1 MTLSQ
6 YPNAAGAWINYN
18 YKMRY
23 ETQILQAYERLGF
36 KPRGRQVE
44 DIDKILTAFLDEG
57 FKTVILSAPTG
68 TGKSIIGAVTAE
80 VLHKIRFPDAQAGG
94 SFLLSPTNILSE
106 QYHKTF
112 QEGRDPND
120 TRFRMIKGAG
130 NFNCEA
136 LSSPSEVQ
144 TAEVC
149 SLRLFQKE
157 KMDDM
162 IGKYCDGCEY
172 AHQKKMRDRA
182 RHLITNYA
190 YYFVDRMYLQMMEK
204 RTVCVFDE
212 AHLINDLF
220 TEHNAI
226 YFSDSR
232 LKKMSEEINESLSL
246 GHTGI
251 FKTIKSIKEDLNAG
265 KINEITY
272 MSYLEKLATL
282 YYDVNE
288 AAQTAAEREV
298 RNPKRYLQLSKLS
311 KKYFGLGCKIGDLL
325 EYGYPHAFEYKERDP
340 KFKDSEDE
348 VSVKPIFV
356 GDMFE
361 NLINAE
367 FNLLMSAT
375 FSEQYARRTLTLE
388 NAKHIRLE
396 PTFPKQNKKI
406 VFYKPQNLN
415 FNTLKDAKTVKQ
427 LQATVYEI
435 VKHHTDKGERGLVL
449 APSFA
454 LAEGIATSLGQMR
467 LNTRVFEHKR
477 GEKLAE
483 VLDRFKK
490 YNGGPA
496 VLVTPSGFEG
506 MDLAGDLSRY
516 QIILK
521 APFGSLG
528 EARMKKILATWPDI
542 YSLLCTMKLVQGAG
556 RSVRGPEDYATT
568 YMLDSN
574 IQRLWTAKNM
584 EWSDEFMTKF
594 TSILQE
600 DE

>member
-1 MTLSQ
+1 
-6 YPNAAGAWINYN
+6 
-18 YKMRY
+18 MRY
-23 ETQILQAYERLGF
+23 ETQILEAYERLGF
-36 KPRGRQVE
+36 QPRGRQVE
-44 DIDKILTAFLDEG
+44 DIDKILTSFLDEG
-57 FKTVILSAPTG
+57 FQTVILSAPTG
-68 TGKSIIGAVTAE
+68 TGKSIIGAVVAE
-80 VLHKIRFPDAQAGG
+80 TLHKIRFPDVNAGA
-94 SFLLSPTNILSE
+94 SFLLTPTNVLSE

-130 NFNCEA
+130 NFECAA
-136 LSSPSEVQ
+136 LSTPSEPQ

-157 KMDDM
+157 QMDSM
-162 IGKYCDGCEY
+162 IDTFCNSCEF
-172 AHQKKMRDRA
+172 AHQKRMRDRS

-190 YYFVDRMYLQMMEK
+190 YYFIDRMYTQMMAK

-232 LKKMSEEINESLSL
+232 LKKMAEEINEALSL
-246 GHTGI
+246 GHTDV
-251 FKTIKSIKEDLNAG
+251 FKTIKKVKEDLNAG
-265 KINEITY
+265 KINDQTY
-272 MSYLEKLATL
+272 MSYLELLATM
-282 YYDVNE
+282 YYDVKDAAE
-288 AAQTAAEREV
+288 AAAEREI
-298 RNPKRYLQLSKLS
+298 RNHKKYLQLTKLA
-311 KKYFGLGCKIGDLL
+311 KKYFGLGCKIGDLM

-375 FSEQYARRTLTLE
+375 FSEQYARRTLTME
-388 NAKHIRLE
+388 NAKHIRLA
-396 PTFPKQNKKI
+396 PTFPRENKQI

-415 FNTLKDAKTVKQ
+415 YNSLKEAKTVKQ

-435 VKHHTDKGERGLVL
+435 VKHHTDKGERGIVL

-454 LAEGIATSLGQMR
+454 LTEGVSAALDVMGVK
-467 LNTRVFEHKR
+467 TRIFEHKR
-477 GEKLAE
+477 GEKLVE
-483 VLDRFKK
+483 TLERFKRFDQ
-490 YNGGPA
+490 GPA
-496 VLVTPSGFEG
+496 VLLTPSGFEG
-506 MDLAGDLSRY
+506 LDLAGDLSRY

-528 EARMKKILATWPDI
+528 EARMKKILAVWPDI

-556 RSVRGPEDYATT
+556 RSVRGPDDYATT

-584 EWSDEFMTKF
+584 EWADEFQTKF
-594 TSILQE
+594 TSILS
-600 DE
+600 D

>member
-1 MTLSQ
+1 MTGIIFS
-6 YPNAAGAWINYN
+6 
-18 YKMRY
+18 MRY
-23 ETQILQAYERLGF
+23 EKQIDEAYAFLGF
-36 KPRGRQVE
+36 TPRGHQKE

-57 FKTVILSAPTG
+57 FQTVILSAPTG
-68 TGKSIIGAVTAE
+68 TGKSIIGAVVAE
-80 VLHKIRFPDAQAGG
+80 VLHKIKQPEANSGA
-94 SFLLSPTNILSE
+94 SFLLCPTNVLSE

-130 NFNCEA
+130 NFTCDA
-136 LSSPSEVQ
+136 LSTPTETQ

-157 KMDDM
+157 QMESM
-162 IGKYCDGCEY
+162 INTFCNGCDY
-172 AHQKKMRDRA
+172 AHQKKMRDKS

-190 YYFVDRMYLQMMEK
+190 YYFIDRMYLEMLAK

-232 LKKMSEEINESLSL
+232 LKKMSEEINEALSL
-246 GHTGI
+246 GHTNI
-251 FKTIKSIKEDLNAG
+251 FKTIKTIKEDLNAG
-265 KINEITY
+265 KINDQTY
-272 MSYLEKLATL
+272 MKYLELLATV

-288 AAQTAAEREV
+288 AAQAAAEREV

-311 KKYFGLGCKIGDLL
+311 KKYFGLGCKIGDLM
-325 EYGYPHAFEYKERDP
+325 EYAYPHAFEYKERDP
-340 KFKDSEDE
+340 KYKDSEDE

-356 GDMFE
+356 GDMFDK
-361 NLINAE
+361 LINAE

-375 FSEQYARRTLTLE
+375 FSEQYARRTLTLQ

-396 PTFPKQNKKI
+396 PTFPRENKKI

-415 FNTLKDAKTVKQ
+415 YNSLKDSKVVKQ
-427 LQATVYEI
+427 LQATCYEI
-435 VKHHTDKGERGLVL
+435 VKHHTDKGESGIVL

-454 LAEGIATSLGQMR
+454 LTEGVAAALDVMGVK
-467 LNTRVFEHKR
+467 TRIFEHKR
-477 GEKLAE
+477 GEKLVD
-483 VLDRFKK
+483 VLGRFKR
-490 YNGGPA
+490 NDGPGI
-496 VLVTPSGFEG
+496 LLTPSGFEG
-506 MDLAGDLSRY
+506 LDLAGDLSRY

-528 EARMKKILATWPDI
+528 EARMKKILASWPDI
-542 YSLLCTMKLVQGAG
+542 YSLLTLMKISQGAG
-556 RSVRGPEDYATT
+556 RSVRGPEDYAVT
-568 YMLDSN
+568 YMLDTN
-574 IQRLWTAKNM
+574 IQRLWTGKQN
-584 EWSDEFMTKF
+584 EWADEYKTTFS
-594 TSILQE
+594 SILM
-600 DE
+600 D

>member
-1 MTLSQ
+1 M
-6 YPNAAGAWINYN
+6 
-18 YKMRY
+18 KY
-23 ETQILQAYERLGF
+23 EPQILEAYERLGF

-44 DIDKILTAFLDEG
+44 DIDKVLTAFLDEG

-68 TGKSIIGAVTAE
+68 TGKSIIGAVVADA
-80 VLHKIRFPDAQAGG
+80 LHHIKHQESNAGA
-94 SFLLSPTNILSE
+94 SFLLTPTNVLSE

-120 TRFRMIKGAG
+120 TRFRMIKGAA
-130 NFNCEA
+130 NFECAA
-136 LSSPSEVQ
+136 LSTPAEPQ

-149 SLRLFQKE
+149 SVRLFQKE
-157 KMDDM
+157 QMDSM
-162 IGKYCDGCEY
+162 INTFCNGCEY
-172 AHQKKMRDRA
+172 QHQKRMRDRS

-190 YYFVDRMYLQMMEK
+190 YYFIDRMYTNFMAK

-232 LKKMSEEINESLSL
+232 LQKMAQEINEALSL
-246 GHTGI
+246 GHTDI
-251 FKTIKSIKEDLNAG
+251 FKTIKRIKEDLNAG
-265 KINEITY
+265 KINEQSY
-272 MSYLEKLATL
+272 MKYLELLATI
-282 YYDVNE
+282 YYDVKDAAE
-288 AAQTAAEREV
+288 AAAEREV
-298 RNPKRYLQLSKLS
+298 RNPKKYLQLQKLS
-311 KKYFGLGCKIGDLL
+311 KKYFGLGCKIGDLMT
-325 EYGYPHAFEYKERDP
+325 YGYPHAFEYKERDP

-361 NLINAE
+361 QLINADY
-367 FNLLMSAT
+367 NLLMSAT
-375 FSEQYARRTLTLE
+375 FSEQYARRTLTLD
-388 NAKHIRLE
+388 NAKHIRLA
-396 PTFPKQNKKI
+396 PTFPRENKKI

-415 FNTLKDAKTVKQ
+415 YNTLKEAKTVKQ
-427 LQATVYEI
+427 LQATCYEI
-435 VKHHTDKGERGLVL
+435 VKHHTDKNERGIVL

-454 LAEGIATSLGQMR
+454 LSEGISAALGAMN
-467 LNTRVFEHKR
+467 LSTRIFEHRR
-477 GEKLAE
+477 GEKLVE
-483 VLDRFKK
+483 VLDRFKRHK
-490 YNGGPA
+490 GPA
-496 VLVTPSGFEG
+496 VLLTPSGFEG
-506 MDLAGDLSRY
+506 LDLAGDLSRY

-528 EARMKKILATWPDI
+528 EARMKKILASWPDI

-556 RSVRGPEDYATT
+556 RSVRGPDDYATT

-584 EWSDEFMTKF
+584 EWADEFETKF
-594 TSILQE
+594 TSILQ
-600 DE
+600 DD

>member
-1 MTLSQ
+1 
-6 YPNAAGAWINYN
+6 
-18 YKMRY
+18 MRY
-23 ETQILQAYERLGF
+23 EQQILEAYDRLGF
-36 KPRGRQVE
+36 KPRGRQVQ
-44 DIDKILTAFLDEG
+44 DIDKILTSFLDEG

-68 TGKSIIGAVTAE
+68 TGKSIIGAVVAE
-80 VLHKIRFPDAQAGG
+80 TLHMIKYPDAQAGA
-94 SFLLSPTNILSE
+94 SFLLTPTNILSQ
-106 QYHKTF
+106 QYHDTF

-120 TRFRMIKGAG
+120 VRFRMIKGAG
-130 NFNCEA
+130 NFECAA
-136 LSSPSEVQ
+136 LSTPAEPQ

-157 KMDDM
+157 QMQSM
-162 IGKYCDGCEY
+162 IDSFCNGCDY
-172 AHQKKMRDRA
+172 AHQKRLKDRA

-190 YYFVDRMYLQMMEK
+190 YYFVDRMYLEQLAK

-232 LKKMSEEINESLSL
+232 LKKMAEEINEGLSL
-246 GHTGI
+246 GHTGV
-251 FKTIKSIKEDLNAG
+251 FKTIKTVKEDLNAG
-265 KINEITY
+265 KINEQTY
-272 MSYLEKLATL
+272 MKYLEMLAVMYGEVT
-282 YYDVNE
+282 E
-288 AAQTAAEREV
+288 AAQQEAERNV
-298 RNPKRYLQLSKLS
+298 RNPKKYLQLSKLS
-311 KKYFGLGCKIGDLL
+311 KKYFGLGCKIGDLM
-325 EYGYPHAFEYKERDP
+325 EYAYPHAFEYKERDP

-356 GDMFE
+356 GDMFDQ
-361 NLINAE
+361 LINADY
-367 FNLLMSAT
+367 NLLMSAT

-396 PTFPKQNKKI
+396 PTFPRENKQI

-415 FNTLKDAKTVKQ
+415 YTTLKEPKTLKQ
-427 LQATVYEI
+427 LQATCYEI
-435 VKHHTDKGERGLVL
+435 VKHHTDKGERGIVL

-454 LAEGIATSLGQMR
+454 LTEGISSALDVMGVK
-467 LNTRVFEHKR
+467 TRVFEHKR
-477 GEKLAE
+477 GEKLVE
-483 VLDRFKK
+483 VLGRFKR
-490 YNGGPA
+490 YDQGPA
-496 VLVTPSGFEG
+496 VLLTPSGFEG
-506 MDLAGDLSRY
+506 LDLAGDLSRY

-528 EARMKKILATWPDI
+528 EARMKKILASWPDI

-584 EWSDEFMTKF
+584 EWADEFQTKF
-594 TSILQE
+594 TSILGG

>member
-1 MTLSQ
+1 
-6 YPNAAGAWINYN
+6 
-18 YKMRY
+18 MRY
-23 ETQILQAYERLGF
+23 EKQIDEAYSFLGF
-36 KPRGRQVE
+36 TPRGRQKE
-44 DIDKILTAFLDEG
+44 DIDEILISFLDEG
-57 FKTVILSAPTG
+57 FQTVILSAPTG
-68 TGKSIIGAVTAE
+68 TGKSIIGAVVAE
-80 VLHKIRFPDAQAGG
+80 VLHRIRYPDAHGGG
-94 SFLLSPTNILSE
+94 SFLLCPTNVLSE

-120 TRFRMIKGAG
+120 TRFRMIKGAA
-130 NFNCEA
+130 NFECAA
-136 LSSPSEVQ
+136 LSTPAEPQ

-149 SLRLFQKE
+149 SIRLFQKE
-157 KMDDM
+157 QMDSM
-162 IGKYCDGCEY
+162 INTFCNGCEY
-172 AHQKKMRDRA
+172 QHQKRMRDRS

-190 YYFVDRMYLQMMEK
+190 YYFIDRMYTNFMAK

-232 LKKMSEEINESLSL
+232 LQKMAQEINEALSL
-246 GHTGI
+246 GHTDI
-251 FKTIKSIKEDLNAG
+251 FKTIKRIKEDLNAG
-265 KINEITY
+265 KINDQTY
-272 MSYLEKLATL
+272 MKYLELLATI
-282 YYDVNE
+282 YYDVKDAAE
-288 AAQTAAEREV
+288 AAAEREV
-298 RNPKRYLQLSKLS
+298 RNPKKYLQLQKLS
-311 KKYFGLGCKIGDLL
+311 KKYFGLGCKIGDLMT
-325 EYGYPHAFEYKERDP
+325 YAYPHAFEYKERDP

-361 NLINAE
+361 QLINADY
-367 FNLLMSAT
+367 NLLMSAT

-396 PTFPKQNKKI
+396 PTFPRENKKI

-427 LQATVYEI
+427 LQATCYEI
-435 VKHHTDKGERGLVL
+435 VKHHTDKNERGIVL

-454 LAEGIATSLGQMR
+454 LSEGISAALGVMN
-467 LNTRVFEHKR
+467 LNTRIFEHRR
-477 GEKLAE
+477 GEKLVE
-483 VLDRFKK
+483 VLDRFKRHK
-490 YNGGPA
+490 GPA
-496 VLVTPSGFEG
+496 VLLTPSGFEG
-506 MDLAGDLSRY
+506 LDLAGDLSRY

-528 EARMKKILATWPDI
+528 EARMKRILASWPDI

-556 RSVRGPEDYATT
+556 RSVRGPDDYATT

-584 EWSDEFMTKF
+584 EWADEFETKF
-594 TSILQE
+594 TSILH
-600 DE
+600 DD